1 MKLNK
6 KIIKSLFVAAFVSQS
21 ASANTDI
28 DLNDDGLVDEEH
40 YSTNLLLNA
49 DFTQSGESW
58 EVSDLEFHLLESR
71 NGAESTMLGSTNSHR
86 VSYGSATQVIT
97 LADAGFSDTESLDN
111 VLSANHMKVVF
122 GAWHATSNMN
132 NTLTEIT
139 LTFLD
144 EDGAAIGSPE
154 VLSKAGTLD
163 YAWQRR
169 EGEAVIPSGTRA
181 ISYKVELYEPG
192 STGVWNRVDD
202 AYLHIQLAEDD
213 DLDSVLDY
221 NDVDKDNDG
230 IVDEDSYA
238 TNLLSNDDFTNVGE
252 SWEVSDLEFHLLES
266 RNGAESTML
275 GSTNSHRVSYGSAT
289 QVITLADA
297 GFSDTESL
305 DNVLSANHMK
315 VVFGAWHATSNM
327 NNTLTEITLTFLDED
342 GAAIGSP
349 EVLSKAGTLDYAWQR
364 REGEAVIPSGTR
376 AISYK
381 VELYEPGSTGV
392 WNRIDDAFINIHD
405 ISDPDNDGLGY
416 TAEIN
421 EGTDPNDADTDN
433 DGIPDGVE
441 YLNGLNPLNRRDGDL
456 DQDEDGFSNFEE
468 FSLGT
473 DINADDT
480 DGDGIPDRSDNFPT
494 QPNAIVSGLID
505 VVDLG
510 DVDNDLVND
519 YAVIESDDEGN
530 ISAALVSGGDIYSL
544 PEQTAHWANKYQS
557 TQVIVLDDMTGNGV
571 PDIGVFGVIEQHDE
585 FDNISLKPQLE
596 VRDPVD
602 GSVVKFNWPSNWV
615 EARVKQLDDLNGNGH
630 KEVALEGRFLVD
642 GLRPQLIVRDG
653 FSREKIATYSFPNLF
668 SAPQWHQHS
677 DMNGDGVG
685 DISLS
690 GKLFKNSKTQIKV
703 LNAKV
708 ADERL
713 YSYNFPDKW
722 DAVSWNRLADING
735 DEVTD
740 WGMLGTSKEDGRIQL
755 FTKSGN
761 EIRGTLGIFAWP
773 EGMQNVQL
781 EVVED
786 LNFDGISEL
795 MLSGFRTDVQRHQIS
810 VKSGTDRNEQLLRL
824 TWANN
829 YSEVSYHVLNNMNGD
844 GMASFALLG
853 KNERS
858 NQYVLSIAQVDTAL
872 SSETTQINLGANWS
886 EPPTIKLLDDDNNDG
901 KKELLFIGKDSSNE
915 LRLRKV
921 SSSY

>member
-1 MKLNK
+1 MLDSKDVDKN
-6 KIIKSLFVAAFVSQS
+6 
-21 ASANTDI
+21 N
-28 DLNDDGLVDEEH
+28 DGLVDEDR
-40 YSTNLLLNA
+40 YFTNLLSNG
-49 DFTQSGESW
+49 DFSQSGESW
-58 EVSDLEFHLLESR
+58 EMQGLSYVEDDNR
-71 NGAESTMLGSTNSHR
+71 NGISSTMLGSR
-86 VSYGSATQVIT
+86 SYSTSTTGSATQVVS
-97 LADAGFSDTESLDN
+97 LSSAGFSNTENLDS
-111 VLSANHMKVVF
+111 VLANTEMKVVF
-122 GAWHATSNMN
+122 GGWHSTADLSNN
-132 NTLTEIT
+132 LSKIT

-144 EDGAAIGSPE
+144 ETGTAFGESVELSP
-154 VLSKAGTLD
+154 AGTND
-163 YAWQRR
+163 YEWKDRKA
-169 EGEAVIPSGTRA
+169 EAIIPVGTRA
-181 ISYKVELYEPG
+181 LSYKVEL
-192 STGVWNRVDD
+192 V
-202 AYLHIQLAEDD
+202 
-213 DLDSVLDY
+213 
-221 NDVDKDNDG
+221 K
-230 IVDEDSYA
+230 
-238 TNLLSNDDFTNVGE
+238 
-252 SWEVSDLEFHLLES
+252 S
-266 RNGAESTML
+266 RNSGV
-275 GSTNSHRVSYGSAT
+275 RV
-289 QVITLADA
+289 
-297 GFSDTESL
+297 
-305 DNVLSANHMK
+305 K
-315 VVFGAWHATSNM
+315 V
-327 NNTLTEITLTFLDED
+327 
-342 GAAIGSP
+342 
-349 EVLSKAGTLDYAWQR
+349 
-364 REGEAVIPSGTR
+364 
-376 AISYK
+376 
-381 VELYEPGSTGV
+381 
-392 WNRIDDAFINIHD
+392 DDAFITIHD

-571 PDIGVFGVIEQHDE
+571 PDIGVFGVIEQYDE

-630 KEVALEGRFLVD
+630 KEVALEGRFIVD

-653 FSREKIATYSFPNLF
+653 LSREKIATYSFPNLF

-829 YSEVSYHVLNNMNGD
+829 YSEVSYHVLNNLNGD

-853 KNERS
+853 KDERS